1 MSKILY
7 TLTDEAPFLAT
18 ASFLPIVQAYA
29 RSAGVVV
36 ETRDISLSARILAQ
50 FPQLLGERAVSDDLA
65 ELGELAKTPEA
76 NIIKLPNIS
85 ASVPQLKAA
94 IKELQ
99 DKGYPLPDYPD
110 APQGER
116 EKDIKQRYDRT
127 KGSAVNPVLREG
139 NSDRRAPASVKA
151 YAKKHPHRMG
161 KWDAASQSHVANMES
176 GDFYGSEQS
185 YTMVNPGNVRIEYT
199 SVTGS
204 SFPLRGPVPVQAGE
218 VIDAAV
224 LDAKA
229 LADFVDAQI
238 ADAKARDVLF
248 SLHLKATM
256 MKVSDPIMF
265 GIVVSRFYAPVLE
278 KHPRTLAEIGFD
290 PNNGIGDLYAKLGQ
304 LPESQRAAIEADISA
319 LYAQRPALAM
329 VNSDKGITNL
339 HVPSDVIVDASM
351 PAMIRDSGKMWNA
364 QGQLQDTK
372 ALIPDRNYSGIYQA
386 VIDDCK
392 EHGAFDPATMGSVPN
407 VGLMAQ
413 AAEEY
418 GSHDKTFK
426 ISGDGTVR
434 VIDEHGT
441 VLLQHPVKAGDI
453 WRMCQTKDAAIRDWV
468 KLAVTRARLSNTPVI
483 FWLDPRRDHDRGL
496 VAKVAAYLNEHDTN
510 GLDISILSPIRAMRQ
525 TLKRVRA
532 GLDTIAATGNVL
544 RDYLTDL
551 FPIMELGT
559 SAKMLSIVPL
569 MNGGGL
575 FETGAGGSA
584 PKHVQQFLEE
594 DYLRWDSLG
603 EFLALGASFE
613 HLANTTGNQT
623 AQVLADA
630 LDAANALFLD
640 NDRSPGRKLGT
651 IDNRGSHFYVALYWA
666 QALAAQT
673 TDPALAAKFAVLAKT
688 LTDNEAKIV
697 EELIAVQ
704 GKPVDIGGYYQPQM
718 DKLVPAM
725 RPSATLNA
733 ALATL

>member
-319 LYAQRPALAM
+319 
-329 VNSDKGITNL
+329 
-339 HVPSDVIVDASM
+339 
-351 PAMIRDSGKMWNA
+351 
-364 QGQLQDTK
+364 
-372 ALIPDRNYSGIYQA
+372 
-386 VIDDCK
+386 
-392 EHGAFDPATMGSVPN
+392 
-407 VGLMAQ
+407 
-413 AAEEY
+413 
-418 GSHDKTFK
+418 
-426 ISGDGTVR
+426 
-434 VIDEHGT
+434 
-441 VLLQHPVKAGDI
+441 
-453 WRMCQTKDAAIRDWV
+453 
-468 KLAVTRARLSNTPVI
+468 
-483 FWLDPRRDHDRGL
+483 
-496 VAKVAAYLNEHDTN
+496 
-510 GLDISILSPIRAMRQ
+510 
-525 TLKRVRA
+525 
-532 GLDTIAATGNVL
+532 
-544 RDYLTDL
+544 
-551 FPIMELGT
+551 
-559 SAKMLSIVPL
+559 
-569 MNGGGL
+569 
-575 FETGAGGSA
+575 
-584 PKHVQQFLEE
+584 
-594 DYLRWDSLG
+594 
-603 EFLALGASFE
+603 
-613 HLANTTGNQT
+613 
-623 AQVLADA
+623 
-630 LDAANALFLD
+630 
-640 NDRSPGRKLGT
+640 
-651 IDNRGSHFYVALYWA
+651 
-666 QALAAQT
+666 
-673 TDPALAAKFAVLAKT
+673 
-688 LTDNEAKIV
+688 
-697 EELIAVQ
+697 
-704 GKPVDIGGYYQPQM
+704 
-718 DKLVPAM
+718 
-725 RPSATLNA
+725 
-733 ALATL
+733 